1 MEYISKINELEDSD
15 EPVREILGK
24 VPSWLVRWG
33 NMLILLFF
41 ISLIAIANLIKFPE
55 SILTSTT
62 ILSVNAPKPVVSN
75 AGGKLVWL
83 DAREG
88 RHVTKGA
95 LLGFME
101 SVGKHRQVLDLYERL
116 NQLKSDLNEGEV
128 NKAKWLDLKSYRDLG
143 ELQQDFQ
150 VFSQACIAY
159 RNYLAGGLYPQKRA
173 MLKADLEHLALL
185 NENLKKQKS
194 LLEQDFVLSQQTFN
208 MSETLMEEKLISES
222 ELRNEKSRLLGKKL
236 TLPQVEASMIANET
250 QQNEKRKEILELDD
264 AISKQTQ
271 LFQEALDLFRGQTEE
286 WMKKYILTAPV
297 DGIVA
302 FNSFIQVN
310 QQIQPDQ
317 LICYINPGDSHYFAE
332 AYIPQDNFG
341 KIAIGQEVL
350 LRFPSYP
357 YQEYGL
363 VRGKIEFISH
373 IGTEQGYLSKI
384 ALPDN
389 LSTTADKKIQYREGL
404 TANAE
409 IITKDMNLIE
419 RFYYTILRLK
429 KY

>member
-88 RHVTKGA
+88 RHVAKGA

-128 NKAKWLDLKSYRDLG
+128 NKAKWLDLRSYRDLG

-173 MLKADLEHLALL
+173 MLKADLAHLALL

-250 QQNEKRKEILELDD
+250 LQNEKRKEILELDD

>member
-24 VPSWLVRWG
+24 VPGWLVRWG

-62 ILSVNAPKPVVSN
+62 ILSVNAPKPVISN

-88 RHVTKGA
+88 LHVTKGA

-101 SVGKHRQVLDLYERL
+101 SLGKHRQVLDLYERL

-173 MLKADLEHLALL
+173 MLKADLAHLALL

>member
-15 EPVREILGK
+15 EPVREILVK

-33 NMLILLFF
+33 NVLILLFF

-55 SILTSTT
+55 SIFTTVT
-62 ILSVNAPKPVVSN
+62 ILSINAPKSVVSSV
-75 AGGKLVWL
+75 GGKLVWI
-83 DAREG
+83 DAHEG
-88 RHVTKGA
+88 QHVTKGA
-95 LLGFME
+95 LLGFTE
-101 SVGKHRQVLDLYERL
+101 SLGKHRQVLDLYE
-116 NQLKSDLNEGEV
+116 QLDQLRSELTEGEV
-128 NKAKWLDLKSYRDLG
+128 KKVKWFDLRPYRDLG

-150 VFSQACIAY
+150 VFSQACITY
-159 RNYLAGGLYPQKRA
+159 RNYLTGGLYPEKRA
-173 MLKADLEHLALL
+173 MLEADLEHLALL
-185 NENLKKQKS
+185 KGNLKNQQS
-194 LLEQDFVLSQQTFN
+194 LLEQDVVLSQQTFSMN
-208 MSETLMEEKLISES
+208 ETLLEEKLISES
-222 ELRNEKSRLLGKKL
+222 DLRNEKSRLLGKKI
-236 TLPQVEASMIANET
+236 TLPQVEGSIIQNEV

-264 AISKQTQ
+264 IISKQTQ
-271 LFQEALDLFRGQTEE
+271 LFQEALNLFKGQAED

-302 FNSFIQVN
+302 FNSFVQEN
-310 QQIQPDQ
+310 QQLQPGQ
-317 LICYINPGDSHYFAE
+317 LICYINSGDSRYFAE

-341 KIAIGQEVL
+341 KIGIGQEVL

-357 YQEYGL
+357 FQEYGL

-389 LSTTADKKIQYREGL
+389 LSTTANRKIQYREGL
-404 TANAE
+404 NANAE
-409 IITKDMNLIE
+409 IITKDMKLIE
-419 RFYYTILRLK
+419 RFYYAILRLK

>member
-55 SILTSTT
+55 SILTTTT
-62 ILSVNAPKPVVSN
+62 ILSINAPKPVVSS
-75 AGGKLVWL
+75 AGGKLIWL
-83 DAREG
+83 DAHEG
-88 RHVTKGA
+88 QHVVKGA
-95 LLGFME
+95 LLGFTE
-101 SVGKHRQVLDLYERL
+101 SVGKHRQVLDLYEQL
-116 NQLKSDLNEGEV
+116 NQLRSGLNEGTV
-128 NKAKWLDLKSYRDLG
+128 RKVKWFDLKPYRDLG
-143 ELQQDFQ
+143 ELQHDFQ
-150 VFSQACIAY
+150 VFSQACITY

-173 MLKADLEHLALL
+173 MLEADLEHLALL
-185 NENLKKQKS
+185 KENLKNQKS
-194 LLEQDFVLSQQTFN
+194 LLEQDFVLSQQTFSMN
-208 MSETLMEEKLISES
+208 ETLLEEKLISES
-222 ELRNEKSRLLGKKL
+222 DLRNEKSRLLGKKI
-236 TLPQVEASMIANET
+236 TLPQVEGSIILNET

-264 AISKQTQ
+264 IISKQTQ
-271 LFQEALDLFRGQTEE
+271 LFQEALNLFKGQAED
-286 WMKKYILTAPV
+286 WMKKFILTAPV

-302 FNSFIQVN
+302 FNSFVQEN
-310 QQIQPDQ
+310 QQLQPGQ
-317 LICYINPGDSHYFAE
+317 LVCYINPGDSRYFAE
-332 AYIPQDNFG
+332 AYIPQENFG
-341 KIAIGQEVL
+341 KIGIGQEVL

-363 VRGKIEFISH
+363 VRGKVEFISH

-389 LSTTADKKIQYREGL
+389 LSTTANKKIQYREGL
-404 TANAE
+404 SANAE
-409 IITKDMNLIE
+409 IITKDMKLIE
-419 RFYYTILRLK
+419 RLYYTILRLK